1 MKHEVNTP
9 TDMRID
15 SYLAAAYPE
24 YSRSFIKNL
33 ILKNLIV
40 VNEKP
45 AKADTRLKVGDVIRM
60 EIPEAQ
66 ELEIVAQDIPIEIIY
81 QDKDIAVINKPQ
93 GMVTH
98 PAVGNYDGTLVNAI
112 LFHIKDL
119 SGINGEIRPGIVHR
133 LDKDTSGLL
142 VIAKNDAAHKNLSEQ
157 IAQKRANRVYRA
169 IVFGNVQ
176 KDEGTISTFIDR
188 DPRDRKKMAVTRT
201 GRVCITHY
209 RVLKRYLS
217 YTYVECTLETGRT
230 HQIRVHMK
238 YLGYPVVGDKLYTKK
253 KDRFGLKGQLLH
265 AYKLGLYHPVT
276 NEYMEFF
283 APLPEHFQKVLD
295 YLEKNY

>member
-66 ELEIVAQDIPIEIIY
+66 ELEIVAQDIPIEIVY

-209 RVLKRYLS
+209 QVLKRYLS

-276 NEYMEFF
+276 NEYMEFY